1 MMPAFLFSNT
11 MQTSQS
17 PKIIIAIDGYSS
29 SGKSSMAKALAK
41 IIGYNYVD
49 TGAMYRAVTLYAMQ
63 HGMID
68 GDGNVDADAI
78 VAALPE
84 MHIAFSRMPDGS
96 QHTMLNGTD
105 VEDAIRRLDVSNNVS
120 TVSAIAAVRRD
131 LVAKQQAFGVSK
143 GIVMDGR
150 DIGTTVFPDAE
161 LKIFVDASAQ
171 TRAQRRFKELTD
183 KGSNVTFE
191 EVLANVVHRDHIDE
205 TREES
210 PLRRAADAISLDNS
224 AMTIEQQNQWLLERF
239 NEALT
244 KSTAHEG

>member
-1 MMPAFLFSNT
+1 

-78 VAALPE
+78 VAALPD
-84 MHIAFSRMPDGS
+84 MHISFNRMPDGT
-96 QHTMLNGTD
+96 QHTMLNGAD
-105 VEDAIRRLDVSNNVS
+105 VEEAIRCLDVSNNVS

-150 DIGTTVFPDAE
+150 DIGTTVFPHAE